1 MCATQKPFFTT
12 PPYDIF
18 FICMMSRRGQ
28 FGCGENVS
36 YFECKQQ
43 KKIDQKDETTN
54 ARIRV
59 FFISIQVIRTLENF
73 LVVRLLKDLNVL

>member
-18 FICMMSRRGQ
+18 FICMMSRKGQ

-43 KKIDQKDETTN
+43 KKKST
-54 ARIRV
+54 RKMKLRMRV
-59 FFISIQVIRTLENF
+59 YACF
-73 LVVRLLKDLNVL
+73 L